1 MSCSNNWLTEVRNVV
16 VSLGRSHAERD
27 HTWSRLARRV
37 RKSDFEDF
45 VARVFLRRRSPES
58 RVAKAVGIINRQ
70 NGASLIAIMIGVTPD
85 RRHKEFMMEADT
97 GPALSA
103 IKRNPIFSRPSQQKT
118 ANAGRQKMA
127 EWRGGLNC
135 VSATELRRDD

>member
-16 VSLGRSHAERD
+16 RLDRPGSRRTRSYLVSSRAPGAE
-27 HTWSRLARRV
+27 
-37 RKSDFEDF
+37 SDFEDF

-58 RVAKAVGIINRQ
+58 PVAKAVGIINRQ
-70 NGASLIAIMIGVTPD
+70 YGASLVAIMIGVTPD